1 MIHIYMMFVS
11 DRQAEMFSYPIRLIA
26 ERQLMV
32 SRWWLETF
40 RSCGYRCMETPLE
53 RQDYK
58 LGVSKR
64 PTLGGKLKDT
74 DIMMDFTL
82 NMT

>member
-1 MIHIYMMFVS
+1 
-11 DRQAEMFSYPIRLIA
+11 
-26 ERQLMV
+26 MV

-74 DIMMDFTL
+74 
-82 NMT
+82 